1 MCFVYMFVAFA
12 ENLTAFDSSVFRD
25 GIFAALI
32 SFLICTICGPFFIK
46 SLKALHIKQVFRTK
60 EQVRELA
67 QLHKSKSGIPTMGGL
82 IISLGALTSSSIF
95 CKFNKF
101 VVISVIV
108 YALGTALG
116 MLDDLLKISRRN
128 SKGIAAKYKL
138 LLPACIITLLMIFS
152 NNDATLKNILTKVE
166 WDWITL
172 ILNPKVLF
180 GITAVFYFFVIAGT
194 SNAVNLTDG
203 IDGLAITNIAVSFVF
218 FAIIALGSSNYFYT
232 SDTLLTEIDGAEQL
246 YILCCCFVGACIS
259 FYIFNR
265 HPASVFMGDTGSL
278 GLGSL
283 LAIIAIL
290 LRQPFALLSV
300 GIIFVSEAIS
310 VMLQVSSKKLFDR
323 RIFLMTPIHHHFEL
337 KGFSEK
343 KIVKSALIIQCAF
356 TIATLIVI
364 FYGPSFIS

>member
-1 MCFVYMFVAFA
+1 MTFA
-12 ENLTAFDSSVFRD
+12 ENLTTFYYSVFHD
-25 GIFAALI
+25 GILAALI
-32 SFLICTICGPFFIK
+32 SFLICTICGQFFIK
-46 SLKALHIKQVFRTK
+46 SLKVLHINQVFRTK

-67 QLHKSKSGIPTMGGL
+67 QLHKSKAGVPTMGGL
-82 IISLGALTSSSIF
+82 IISLGALTSASIF

-101 VVISVIV
+101 VVIPVIV

-116 MLDDLLKISRRN
+116 VFDDLLKISRGN

-138 LLPACIITLLMIFS
+138 LLPACVVTLLMVIA
-152 NNDATLKNILTKVE
+152 NGDATLKKILINVE

-172 ILNPKVLF
+172 ILNTKVLF
-180 GITAVFYFFVIAGT
+180 VIITIFYFFVIAGT

-203 IDGLAITNIAVSFVF
+203 IDGLAITNITVSFVF
-218 FAIIALGSSNYFYT
+218 FAIIALGSSNHCCT
-232 SDTLLTEIDGAEQL
+232 NNTLLTEIDGAEQL
-246 YILCCCFVGACIS
+246 YILCCSFAGACIS

-265 HPASVFMGDTGSL
+265 YPASVFMGDAGSL

-300 GIIFVSEAIS
+300 GIIFVSEAMS

-343 KIVKSALIIQCAF
+343 KIVKSALIIQCVF

-364 FYGPSFIS
+364 FYGPSFVS

>member
-1 MCFVYMFVAFA
+1 MTFA
-12 ENLTAFDSSVFRD
+12 ENLTAFDSGVLRN

-32 SFLICTICGPFFIK
+32 SFLICAICGPFFIK

-60 EQVRELA
+60 KQVRELA
-67 QLHKSKSGIPTMGGL
+67 QLHKSKAGVPTMGGL
-82 IISLGALTSSSIF
+82 IISLGALISTSIF
-95 CKFNKF
+95 CKLNKF

-138 LLPACIITLLMIFS
+138 LLPACIITLLMIVS
-152 NNDATLKNILTKVE
+152 NNDVTLKNILTNVE
-166 WDWITL
+166 WDWMPL

-180 GITAVFYFFVIAGT
+180 GITAVFYFFVVAGT

>member
-1 MCFVYMFVAFA
+1 MFMSFVGS
-12 ENLTAFDSSVFRD
+12 LTAFDSGVFRD

-46 SLKALHIKQVFRTK
+46 SLKSLHIKQVFRTK

-67 QLHKSKSGIPTMGGL
+67 QLHKSKAGVPTMGGL
-82 IISLGALTSSSIF
+82 IISLGALISTSIF

-166 WDWITL
+166 WDWISL
-172 ILNPKVLF
+172 VLNPKVLF
-180 GITAVFYFFVIAGT
+180 GIITIFYFFVIAGT

-203 IDGLAITNIAVSFVF
+203 IDGLAITNITVSFVF
-218 FAIIALGSSNYFYT
+218 FAIIALGSSNHCCT
-232 SDTLLTEIDGAEQL
+232 NNTLLTEIDGAEQL
-246 YILCCCFVGACIS
+246 YILCCSFAGACIS

-265 HPASVFMGDTGSL
+265 YPASVFMGDAGSL

-343 KIVKSALIIQCAF
+343 KIVKSALIIQCVF

-364 FYGPSFIS
+364 FYGPSFVS

>member
-1 MCFVYMFVAFA
+1 MSFVGS
-12 ENLTAFDSSVFRD
+12 LTFFGSSVLRD
-25 GIFAALI
+25 RILAALI
-32 SFLICTICGPFFIK
+32 SFFICTICGPFFIK

-60 EQVRELA
+60 KQVRELA
-67 QLHKSKSGIPTMGGL
+67 QLHKSKAGVPTMGGL
-82 IISLGALTSSSIF
+82 IISLGALISTSIF

-101 VVISVIV
+101 VVIAVIV

-152 NNDATLKNILTKVE
+152 NNDVTLKNILTNVE
-166 WDWITL
+166 WDWISL
-172 ILNPKVLF
+172 VLNPKVLF
-180 GITAVFYFFVIAGT
+180 GIITIFYFFVIAGT

-203 IDGLAITNIAVSFVF
+203 IDGLAITNITISFIF
-218 FAIIALGSSNYFYT
+218 FAIIALGSSNHCCT
-232 SDTLLTEIDGAEQL
+232 NNTLLTKIDGAEQL
-246 YILCCCFVGACIS
+246 YILCCSFAGACIS

-283 LAIIAIL
+283 LAVIAIL

-343 KIVKSALIIQCAF
+343 KIVKSALIIQCVF

-364 FYGPSFIS
+364 FYGPSFVS

>member
-1 MCFVYMFVAFA
+1 MFMAFA
-12 ENLTAFDSSVFRD
+12 ENLTAFDSGVFRD
-25 GIFAALI
+25 GVFAALI

-46 SLKALHIKQVFRTK
+46 ALKVLHINQVFRTK

-67 QLHKSKSGIPTMGGL
+67 QLHKSKAGVPTMGGL
-82 IISLGALTSSSIF
+82 IISLGALISTSIF

-116 MLDDLLKISRRN
+116 MLDDLLKISRGN

-138 LLPACIITLLMIFS
+138 LLPACIITLLMIVS
-152 NNDATLKNILTKVE
+152 NNDVTLKNILTNIE
-166 WDWITL
+166 WGWITL

-180 GITAVFYFFVIAGT
+180 GIITIFYFFVIAGN

-203 IDGLAITNIAVSFVF
+203 IDGLAITNITVSFVF
-218 FAIIALGSSNYFYT
+218 FAIIALGSSNNCCTNNTF
-232 SDTLLTEIDGAEQL
+232 LTEIDGAEQL
-246 YILCCCFVGACIS
+246 YILCCGFAGACIS

-343 KIVKSALIIQCAF
+343 KIVKSALIIQCVF

-364 FYGPSFIS
+364 FYGPSFVS